1 MSQIVVN
8 FNFPHLTAEQYNH
21 ILAETEPLRKASY
34 PGLLFH
40 VAAPNGKGMFVC
52 DIWESEAHFN
62 AFGAVMLP
70 VLAKVGGTPAPPSIL
85 PMHHSINELAEGK
98 RNHP

>member
-1 MSQIVVN
+1 MSNIVVN
-8 FNFPHLTAEQYNH
+8 FNFSHLTVEQYNN
-21 ILAETEPLRKASY
+21 ILTETEPLRKASY

-40 VAAPNGKGMFVC
+40 VAAPDGEGMFVC

-70 VLAKVGGTPAPPSIL
+70 VLVKVGGTPAQPSIFPVHNL
-85 PMHHSINELAEGK
+85 INDLKKGK
-98 RNHP
+98 

>member
-1 MSQIVVN
+1 MNKIVVN
-8 FNFPHLTAEQYNH
+8 FNFPHLTVEQYNN
-21 ILAETEPLRKASY
+21 ILIETEPLRKARY

-40 VAAPNGKGMFVC
+40 VAAPNGNGMFVC

-70 VLAKVGGTPAPPSIL
+70 VLTKVGGTPAPPAIF
-85 PMHHSINELAEGK
+85 PIHNTINELK
-98 RNHP
+98 KDQ

>member
-1 MSQIVVN
+1 MKKIVVN
-8 FNFPHLTAEQYNH
+8 FNFDSLTIDQYNN
-21 ILAETEPLRKASY
+21 ILKETEPLRKANY

-40 VAAPNGKGMFVC
+40 VAAPKGNGMFVC

-70 VLAKVGGTPAPPSIL
+70 VLAKVGGTPAAPVIL
-85 PMHHSINELAEGK
+85 PLHHAINDL
-98 RNHP
+98 